1 MELKDFKYNPELK
14 IMLISY
20 CIRTYEEFAIL
31 DDEHLII
38 EYNLLLRTNN
48 VHVLF
53 YEEYLI
59 NYLRDGED
67 IG

>member
-14 IMLISY
+14 NMLFSY

-31 DDEHLII
+31 DDEHLIM

-48 VHVLF
+48 LHVLF

-67 IG
+67 MG